1 MPKAKPPPPTVATTT
16 NNSLTRSWSDVE
28 DRSLLEL
35 LESESPHNSAILKDF
50 ATKHRRTEADVEE
63 RLQYVIKKE
72 NERRTKK
79 QLDISVEHGNK
90 YMGLAIGHIF
100 TDIRDMREMFEK
112 LLKHLY
118 PEVFPPT
125 PSAPPSLAEVPDS
138 TTL

>member
-1 MPKAKPPPPTVATTT
+1 MEVRK
-16 NNSLTRSWSDVE
+16 WSDVE

-35 LESESPHNSAILKDF
+35 LQVDSPHNTTILSDF
-50 ATKHRRTEADVEE
+50 AKKHKRSEKDVEE

-72 NERRTKK
+72 NEKRTKK
-79 QLDISVEHGNK
+79 QLELSVEHGNK

-118 PEVFPPT
+118 PEVFPTPT
-125 PSAPPSLAEVPDS
+125 PTELHSNPREPVIDTLQALPNSGSGESISDS
-138 TTL
+138 